1 MKGLLKKVIKKG
13 FKFSIIAMLSLF
25 VIACGGKST
34 DKKAEKIRVTT
45 TLNYFVNLVE
55 EIGKDKVEVVGLM
68 NEGEDPHLYVATAGD
83 VEKLQNADL
92 VVYGGLHLEGKMED
106 IFKNLEDKKPLN
118 LGEQLDKS
126 KLTMEDENTYDPHVW
141 FNTEFWGIQAKAVAE
156 KLASIQPENKEFFE
170 GNLKDYLKELEE
182 ATAYVKNRI
191 VEIPEGSRYLITA
204 HDAFGYFADQFGLE
218 VKAIQGVSTD
228 SEIGTKE
235 IEDLANF
242 IVEKNI
248 KAIFVESSVNH
259 RSIEALQEAVKS
271 KGKNVEIGGELY
283 SDSMG
288 DKENNTETYIK
299 TLKAN
304 ADIIADALK

>member
-1 MKGLLKKVIKKG
+1 MEKIMKKISKKLRNIL
-13 FKFSIIAMLSLF
+13 FIATLIIFA
-25 VIACGGKST
+25 VACGKKTENKNT
-34 DKKAEKIRVTT
+34 DKIYVTT

-55 EIGKDKVEVVGLM
+55 EIGKDKVEVLGLM
-68 NEGEDPHLYVATAGD
+68 KEGEDPHLYVATAGD

-106 IFKNLEDKKPLN
+106 IFKKLSDKNILN

-126 KLTMEDENTYDPHVW
+126 KLTKEDENTYDPHVW
-141 FNTEFWGIQAKAVAE
+141 FNTEFWAIQAKAVTE
-156 KLASIQPENKEFFE
+156 KLIAIKPENKEFFE
-170 GNLKDYLKELEE
+170 NNLTNYLKELDL
-182 ATAYVKNRI
+182 ATEYVKNRI
-191 VEIPEGSRYLITA
+191 AEIPVDSRYLITA
-204 HDAFGYFADQFGLE
+204 HDAFGYFAQQFGLE

-228 SEIGTKE
+228 SEVGVKE

-259 RSIEALQEAVKS
+259 KSIEALKEAVKS
-271 KGKNVEIGGELY
+271 KGKEVAIGGELY

-288 DKENNTETYIK
+288 DKENDTDTYIK

-304 ADIIADALK
+304 ADIIANSLK

>member
-1 MKGLLKKVIKKG
+1 MEKIINKLIKKLINI
-13 FKFSIIAMLSLF
+13 SIIATLILF
-25 VIACGGKST
+25 IVACE
-34 DKKAEKIRVTT
+34 KKNEEKNMEKIYVTT
-45 TLNYFVNLVE
+45 TLNYFVNLIE

-92 VVYGGLHLEGKMED
+92 IVYGGLHLEGKMED
-106 IFKNLEDKKPLN
+106 IFKKLSDKNILN

-126 KLTMEDENTYDPHVW
+126 KLKMEDENTYDPHVW
-141 FNTEFWGIQAKAVAE
+141 FNTEFWAIQAKAVAE
-156 KLASIQPENKEFFE
+156 KLATIQPENKEFFE
-170 GNLKDYLKELEE
+170 NNLKNYLEE
-182 ATAYVKNRI
+182 LTEATEYVKNKI
-191 VEIPEGSRYLITA
+191 SEIPEDSRYLITA
-204 HDAFGYFADQFGLE
+204 HDAFGYFAQQFGLN
-218 VKAIQGVSTD
+218 VKAIQGISTD
-228 SEIGTKE
+228 SEIGAKE

-259 RSIEALQEAVKS
+259 KSIEALKEAVKS
-271 KGKNVEIGGELY
+271 KGKEVAIGGELY

-288 DKENNTETYIK
+288 DKENDADTYIK

-304 ADIIADALK
+304 ADTIANALK

>member
-1 MKGLLKKVIKKG
+1 MRKFRNLLFMLFASIFMVACIGKTEEKTTAKKIK
-13 FKFSIIAMLSLF
+13 
-25 VIACGGKST
+25 
-34 DKKAEKIRVTT
+34 VTT

-55 EIGKDKVEVVGLM
+55 EIGKDKVEVIGLM
-68 NEGEDPHLYVATAGD
+68 NEGEDPHLYTATAGD
-83 VEKLQNADL
+83 VEKLKKADL

-106 IFKNLEDKKPLN
+106 IFKNLSDKNTLN
-118 LGEQLDKS
+118 LGEQIDKS

-141 FNTEFWGIQAKAVAE
+141 FNTEFWGIQAKAVSE
-156 KLASIQPENKEFFE
+156 KLSSMQPENKEFFAN
-170 GNLKDYLKELEE
+170 NLKNYLQELDE
-182 ATAYVKNRI
+182 ATTYVKNRI
-191 VEIPEGSRYLITA
+191 AEIPENSRYLITA
-204 HDAFGYFADQFGLE
+204 HDAFGYFAEQFGLE

-228 SEIGTKE
+228 SEIGAKE

-271 KGKNVEIGGELY
+271 KGKEVVIGGELY

-288 DKENNTETYIK
+288 DKEKNTETYIK

-304 ADIIADALK
+304 ADIISNSLK

>member
-1 MKGLLKKVIKKG
+1 MQKILKKSFKKC
-13 FKFSIIAMLSLF
+13 FNLLMVSVLMLF
-25 VIACGGKST
+25 IIACGKKVENKSL
-34 DKKAEKIRVTT
+34 EKIKVTT

-55 EIGKDKVEVVGLM
+55 EIGKDKVEVLGLM

-106 IFKNLEDKKPLN
+106 IFNKLSDKNILN

-141 FNTEFWGIQAKAVAE
+141 FNTEFWGLQAKGVAE
-156 KLASIQPENKEFFE
+156 KLSSMQPENKEFFE
-170 GNLKDYLKELEE
+170 SNLKAYLEE
-182 ATAYVKNRI
+182 LTQATEYVKSRI
-191 VEIPEGSRYLITA
+191 AEIPEESRYLITA

-218 VKAIQGVSTD
+218 VKAIQGISTD

-271 KGKNVEIGGELY
+271 KGKNVVIGGELY